1 MMMWTA
7 KQSSSIPKTNQI
19 FIPSPFYAYMPID
32 FRVQLFNVCLTVCLK
47 TVEAL
52 LLLDAY
58 FVEKSV
64 YAGLQGNTSGGL
76 WQILVTLA

>member
-1 MMMWTA
+1 
-7 KQSSSIPKTNQI
+7 
-19 FIPSPFYAYMPID
+19 MPID
-32 FRVQLFNVCLTVCLK
+32 FRVQLFNVCLPVCLK

-58 FVEKSV
+58 FVEKCV

-76 WQILVTLA
+76 WQIPVTLA